1 MSASLKYSVV
11 IPVFNSEK
19 IVGETIE
26 RTVAFFRREGLEFEL
41 IMVNDGSPD
50 GSWDVIRQKA
60 HEYREVIAVNLLRNY
75 GQHAANLCGF
85 RQSHG
90 DYVITMDDDMQ
101 NPPEEIKKLIEKAA
115 EGYDLVVGRF
125 REKKHPLVRRIG
137 SRIVGLINRKIFH
150 GQKDLVLTNFRIIHR
165 DVIARACQYKTSYP
179 YVPGLVLMFST
190 NRANVLVDHHERSV
204 GTSNYNI
211 WRIVKLVSELLFNY
225 SSYPLRLVAGIGLLT
240 AALSFMFSIFYL
252 SRAFLVG
259 TSVPGW
265 ATVVVLLSFFNGM
278 TLFVLGMLG
287 EYLVRLI
294 NQGSHAEPYHIKEI
308 VRE

>member
-1 MSASLKYSVV
+1 MSASFKYSVV

-19 IVGETIE
+19 IVGETID

-41 IMVNDGSPD
+41 IMVNDGSFD
-50 GSWDVIRQKA
+50 GSWGVIQKKA
-60 HEYREVIAVNLLRNY
+60 HEYREVTAVNLLRNY

-85 RQSHG
+85 RQSQG
-90 DYVITMDDDMQ
+90 DYVITMDDDLQ

-115 EGYDLVVGRF
+115 EGHDLVIGRF
-125 REKKHPLVRRIG
+125 REKKHPFVRRIG
-137 SRIVGLINRKIFH
+137 SRVVGLINRKIFH

-165 DVIARACQYKTSYP
+165 DVIERACQYKTSYP

-190 NRANVLVDHHERSV
+190 NRANVLVDHQERGV
-204 GTSNYNI
+204 GTSNYNL
-211 WRIVKLVSELLFNY
+211 WRIAKLVSELLFNY
-225 SSYPLRLVAGIGLLT
+225 SSYPLRLVAGIGFLA
-240 AALSFMFSIFYL
+240 AALSFMIGIFYL
-252 SRAFLVG
+252 LKAFFVG

-278 TLFVLGMLG
+278 MLLVLGMLG